1 MKVNG
6 LSTLTV
12 IHHLYFNIAKMEDF
26 ALVLTSPIT
35 TIFQQVLHG

>member
-26 ALVLTSPIT
+26 ALILASIT
-35 TIFQQVLHG
+35 TIFQQILHG